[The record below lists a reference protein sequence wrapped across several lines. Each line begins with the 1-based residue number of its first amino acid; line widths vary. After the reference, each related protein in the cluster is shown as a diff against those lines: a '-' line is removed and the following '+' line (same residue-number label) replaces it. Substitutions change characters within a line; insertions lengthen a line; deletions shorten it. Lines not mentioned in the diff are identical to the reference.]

1 DILYKRMALALANSG
16 RDIVFSA
23 CSWGVDNT
31 RQWIKETGAH
41 LWRSTGD
48 IYDGWPNIKMLAHK
62 EMQEMEYNGCGCF
75 NDMDML
81 VVGMNGSGNVGVGG
95 CTFEEYKT
103 HFSFWAF
110 MGSPLMRL
118 RYTKHDRRNE
128 EDPDKQGSAPRRSGC
143 GLPSAVLPQFHAL

>member
-1 DILYKRMALALANSG
+1 
-16 RDIVFSA
+16 
-23 CSWGVDNT
+23 
-31 RQWIKETGAH
+31 
-41 LWRSTGD
+41 
-48 IYDGWPNIKMLAHK
+48 MLAQK

-110 MGSPLMRL
+110 MGSPLMIGC
-118 RYTKHDRRNE
+118 DIRNMTD
-128 EDPDKQGSAPRRSGC
+128 EDPHKQGSAPRRSGC